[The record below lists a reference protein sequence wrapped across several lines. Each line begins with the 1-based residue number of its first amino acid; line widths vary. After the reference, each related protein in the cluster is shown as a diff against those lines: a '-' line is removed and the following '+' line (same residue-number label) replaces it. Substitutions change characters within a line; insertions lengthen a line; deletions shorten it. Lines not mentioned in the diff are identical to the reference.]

1 MCISFFDCILNCG
14 AQVKELIKEG
24 KSCKKQGCSQ
34 SRVKEGN
41 EPFRTQA
48 QAANENSS
56 CYHNAIIRK
65 DFKSKKFQNHF
76 FLLIALEYVSYVFTS
91 LLNII
96 NWKNRNTRA
105 EPKTR

>member
-56 CYHNAIIRK
+56 CYHKYLKLWCASERTDK
-65 DFKSKKFQNHF
+65 
-76 FLLIALEYVSYVFTS
+76 
-91 LLNII
+91 
-96 NWKNRNTRA
+96 RR
-105 EPKTR
+105 

>member
-1 MCISFFDCILNCG
+1 MYIKCINSSEHYLMCISFFDCILNCG

-56 CYHNAIIRK
+56 CYHKCHNQK
-65 DFKSKKFQNHF
+65 GF
-76 FLLIALEYVSYVFTS
+76 
-91 LLNII
+91 
-96 NWKNRNTRA
+96 
-105 EPKTR
+105 